1 MQTAALAAIGAGT
14 ISFSPL
20 RSYSHPFTGNDDIN
34 IIHPVEGYSP
44 QIGILVSML
53 NWIRESVIRNVEGL
67 TQTDL
72 DFLMDPKANTIGA
85 LLSHLAATDTI
96 YQDLTF
102 NKLKEFSADN
112 KKRWGVAMELGE
124 EARKQI
130 KGNNLDHY
138 LSNMKEVREKTLAEL
153 KKRDDKWFQAVDPA
167 FFDNKPTN
175 NFCKWFHVCEHEAN
189 HRGQI
194 ALIRK
199 RIPGKEGKE

>member
-1 MQTAALAAIGAGT
+1 MRDLFQNQGYIKSKINPSNLSMSA
-14 ISFSPL
+14 
-20 RSYSHPFTGNDDIN
+20 NDDIN

-44 QIGILVSML
+44 QIGIFVSML

-85 LLSHLAATDTI
+85 LLLHLAATDTV

-102 NKLKEFSADN
+102 NKLKDFSADN

-130 KGNNLDHY
+130 KGKNLEYY

-153 KKRDDKWFQAVDPA
+153 KKRDDKWFQEVDPA
-167 FFDNKPTN
+167 FFDSKPTN

-194 ALIRK
+194 ALVKK
-199 RIPGKEGKE
+199 RIPGKESKE